1 MQIPGMNGIEATQ
14 KIRQS
19 EVAGVNPELPIIPFT
34 ANMMQGDVEHYLANG
49 MNDYL
54 SKPVSVKELTRV
66 LGSLVTS
73 DSSEQLK

>member
-1 MQIPGMNGIEATQ
+1 MPGVNGIEATQ

>member
-1 MQIPGMNGIEATQ
+1 MQMPGMNGIEATQ

>member
-1 MQIPGMNGIEATQ
+1 MQIPGMNGIGATQ

-19 EVAGVNPELPIIPFT
+19 EVTGVNPELPIIALT
-34 ANMMQGDVEHYLANG
+34 ANG

>member
-1 MQIPGMNGIEATQ
+1 MQIPGMNGIGATQ

-19 EVAGVNPELPIIPFT
+19 EVTGVNPELPIIALT
-34 ANMMQGDVEHYLANG
+34 ANVMQGDVEHYLANG

>member
-1 MQIPGMNGIEATQ
+1 MNGIEATQ

-34 ANMMQGDVEHYLANG
+34 ANMMQGDVKYYLANG

-54 SKPVSVKELTRV
+54 SKPVSVKDLTRV
-66 LGSLVTS
+66 LELLVTG
-73 DSSEQLK
+73 DLSE

>member
-1 MQIPGMNGIEATQ
+1 
-14 KIRQS
+14 
-19 EVAGVNPELPIIPFT
+19 
-34 ANMMQGDVEHYLANG
+34 

>member
-1 MQIPGMNGIEATQ
+1 MQMPGMNGIEATQ
-14 KIRQS
+14 KIRQR

-54 SKPVSVKELTRV
+54 SKPVSVEDLTCVLEL
-66 LGSLVTS
+66 LVTG
-73 DSSEQLK
+73 DLSEQLK